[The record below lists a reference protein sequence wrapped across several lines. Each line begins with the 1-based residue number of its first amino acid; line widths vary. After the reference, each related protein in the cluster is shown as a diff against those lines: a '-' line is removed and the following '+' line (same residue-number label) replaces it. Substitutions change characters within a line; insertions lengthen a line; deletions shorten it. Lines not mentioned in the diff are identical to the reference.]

1 MMPKRHIPWAAFA
14 ALVLV
19 SNSLSA
25 QPFFLRKDLPAG
37 PMPAAV
43 IPGDFNGDGRTDLA
57 VATSEGIA
65 VYLNIGGGNFSGP
78 ILTAA
83 EPNTFWLAPAADFNN
98 DGKDDLVGSGFIYL
112 SHGDGTFQ
120 PRRYIG
126 AQEAV
131 AAADFNRDGKM
142 DLIVADADWSG
153 GNLVTH
159 GVRVLLGNG
168 DGTFQFG
175 GTVTAT
181 AAVQVRVADFNR
193 DGAADVAICNL
204 PASPGSTPAI
214 LVFLG
219 RGDGT
224 FGPGIRTP
232 IKGYRFLTADFNGD
246 GLPDLFKDDGVRLG
260 EGDGT
265 FQSPVAPPAGANFPI
280 TAVDFTGDGK
290 ADLAVARSRA
300 PAIAILTGRGDG
312 SFSAQAADIAVS
324 FSPFWAVALGDF
336 DGDGR
341 LDLAGVNGNS
351 VAVSILMARSQD
363 SPALRRAV
371 SAASGTAIVAPNSLA
386 SFYVATNVAA
396 DAGASPPWPPSL
408 GGISLEVR
416 DSAGARRLA
425 PLLYVSSN
433 QINFRVPADT
443 AVGEAALSIVSGAGT
458 TEIGGMQV
466 DSVAPGLFMLNPAVP
481 LAAGVIVNPDGSQTP
496 VPLSSC
502 SFDMGC
508 GLEAIPLSSAGGR
521 PIYLSFFGT
530 GFHGAT
536 TENVTFSANGMRLPV
551 AFVGP
556 QQTPGVD
563 QINVQLA
570 PKPLDTIHCEDFW
583 GCDLVSVTIRMA
595 GLPAGSF
602 WLAVE

>member
-19 SNSLSA
+19 PKTLSA
-25 QPFFLRKDLPAG
+25 QPFFLRKDIPAG
-37 PMPAAV
+37 PAPAAV
-43 IPGDFNGDGRTDLA
+43 NPGDFNGDGRTDLA

-65 VYLNIGGGNFSGP
+65 VFLNTGGGNFTGP

-112 SHGDGTFQ
+112 SRGDGTFL

-131 AAADFNRDGKM
+131 AAADFDRDGKM
-142 DLIVADADWSG
+142 DLLVADADWSSG
-153 GNLVTH
+153 SLVTH

-168 DGTFQFG
+168 DGTFKLS
-175 GTVTAT
+175 GTVTAA
-181 AAVQVRVADFNR
+181 AAVQVRFADFNR
-193 DGAADVAICNL
+193 DGVADVAICNL
-204 PASPGSTPAI
+204 PVSSGSTSAI

-224 FGPGIRTP
+224 FGPGIQSP

-246 GLPDLFKDDGVRLG
+246 GLPDLFTDDGVLLG
-260 EGDGT
+260 KGDGT
-265 FQSPVAPPAGANFPI
+265 FQSAVAFPVGEEFPI
-280 TAVDFTGDGK
+280 AAADFTGDGK
-290 ADLAVARSRA
+290 ADLAVSRGQF
-300 PAIAILTGRGDG
+300 IAILAGRGDG
-312 SFSAQAADIAVS
+312 SFSLQATHTAAS
-324 FSPFWAVALGDF
+324 FNSISGAALGDF

-351 VAVSILMARSQD
+351 VAVTILMARSQD
-363 SPALRRAV
+363 SPTLRRAV
-371 SAASGTAIVAPNSLA
+371 SAASGTAIVAPDSLGSLYYVGAIVAGIA
-386 SFYVATNVAA
+386 S
-396 DAGASPPWPPSL
+396 ASPPWPVSL
-408 GGISLEVR
+408 GGIGLEVR

-425 PLLYVSSN
+425 PLLYVSAN

-443 AVGEAALSIVSGAGT
+443 ALGEAALSIVSGNTA
-458 TEIGGMQV
+458 TEVGGMQV
-466 DSVAPGLFMLNPAVP
+466 DSAAPGLFMLSPAVP
-481 LAAGVIVNPDGSQTP
+481 LGAGVVVNADGSQAP
-496 VPLSSC
+496 VPVSNC
-502 SFDMGC
+502 SEIGC
-508 GLEAIPLSSAGGR
+508 GLETIPLSSAGGR

-536 TENVTFSANGMRLPV
+536 TENVTCLANGMRLPV
-551 AFVGP
+551 VYAGP
-556 QQTPGVD
+556 QQIPGVD
-563 QINVQLA
+563 QINVQLV
-570 PKPLDTIHCEDFW
+570 PKLLDTVACDLFW
-583 GCDLVSVTIRMA
+583 GCDAISVTIRMA
-595 GLPAGSF
+595 GVPVGSF